1 MQSRTVPVRL
11 YLLPACAKV
20 LRVCVWSR
28 ERDRWCPRKSLLHLP
43 CITESYA
50 PSSPLASY
58 TSPYVREH
66 QVGLSSVLSLSPLSF
81 SLYRPVYVCVER
93 ERVLVVHT
101 YSLSLLQ
108 SYTHR
113 ETQTHTISCC
123 SITGRWILFIMALRS
138 CFLLHSMGLAR
149 KPAYALSSRA
159 MIGFFLFR
167 TTHTHI
173 CSGLHTRIYTPHRP

>member
-1 MQSRTVPVRL
+1 MS
-11 YLLPACAKV
+11 
-20 LRVCVWSR
+20 
-28 ERDRWCPRKSLLHLP
+28 
-43 CITESYA
+43 
-50 PSSPLASY
+50 
-58 TSPYVREH
+58 
-66 QVGLSSVLSLSPLSF
+66 LSLLSF
-81 SLYRPVYVCVER
+81 SLYRPYMCVWR
-93 ERVLVVHT
+93 EKECWSCTHT
-101 YSLSLLQ
+101 LSLLQ

-173 CSGLHTRIYTPHRP
+173 HASPAVALFSFSLIIHISFHTTIYIVLKNVPIYKYTRSAIINLIQNFKMHYNIMVMHGIINLARSCRLEQKYQRVLALANTCTHAM